1 MVVYTIEMLLAHPKQ
16 NMKNLLKNRKWFT
29 LIELLLV
36 IVIIGILAAAILPR
50 LTWVQARAR
59 NTARKAAL
67 NQLNTAIQAFE
78 SDNNWRRLWGFAQL
92 VPNYITTVPV
102 DPKINSNCASFPSVP
117 AIWTWWY
124 WYMIGVTWYLL
135 IAQMEGTDSQ
145 TNLIACPTNAANDQA
160 NIVLTAPN
168 PDAIDWFYVIRWWV

>member
-50 LTWVQARAR
+50 LTWVQGRAR

-67 NQLNTAIQAFE
+67 NQLNTAIQAFAN
-78 SDNNWRRLWGFAQL
+78 DNNWTLPTNLAAL
-92 VPNYITTVPV
+92 VPNYITSPLS
-102 DPKINSNCASFPSVP
+102 DPKAYATPCA
-117 AIWTWWY
+117 AIGISWTGY
-124 WYMIGVTWYLL
+124 WYISGATGYVLTTQLEW
-135 IAQMEGTDSQ
+135 TDSQ
-145 TNLIACPTNAANDQA
+145 TNVASCPWAVITEQINVA
-160 NIVLTAPN
+160 ITAPN
-168 PDAIDWFYVIRWWV
+168 TAAVNGFYVIRWWV